1 MPVINTNVNSIVS
14 QNATNR
20 TDRSL
25 TPTMEKLSTGYR
37 INKSGDDAAGLA
49 VSTKMRSQ
57 IRGTNQAARNISDAV
72 AMVQTADGALR
83 EVSAIMQRMRELA
96 VQGATET
103 YSTDDLALMDTE
115 YQQLE
120 SEITRIVEQTKWNRM
135 DLLNGYGPGAT
146 SGSSGEF
153 IIQLGADNGQTMTVT
168 IGNLQI
174 NSATTGAILSDLDG
188 LSVSSQASSAAAI
201 TGIDNAFTDLA
212 DKRADLGA
220 YMNRLGNAL
229 GNAEIFSANMS
240 DSESRIRDTDYAK
253 EMTEFAR
260 AQIVRQAGMAML
272 SQANAIPSQ
281 ILQIL
286 Q

>member
-1 MPVINTNVNSIVS
+1 MPVINTNLNSIVA
-14 QNATNR
+14 QNSTNR
-20 TDRSL
+20 SDRGL
-25 TPTMEKLSTGYR
+25 TGTMEKLSTGFR
-37 INKSGDDAAGLA
+37 INKSGDDAAGMA
-49 VSTKMRSQ
+49 VSTKMTAQ
-57 IRGTNQAARNISDAV
+57 VRGTYMAQRNISDGV
-72 AMVQTADGALR
+72 ALVQTADGALS
-83 EVSAIMQRMRELA
+83 EISAIMQRMRELA

-220 YMNRLGNAL
+220 YMNRLNHAL
-229 GNAEIFSANMS
+229 GNAENFAANMA
-240 DSESRIRDTDYAK
+240 DSNSRIVDTDYAK
-253 EMTEFAR
+253 EMSEFAR

-281 ILQIL
+281 VLQLL

>member
-1 MPVINTNVNSIVS
+1 MPVINTNINSIVS

-20 TDRSL
+20 SDRSL

-49 VSTKMRSQ
+49 VSTKMTAQ
-57 IRGTNQAARNISDAV
+57 IKGTNQAARNISDAV

-83 EVSAIMQRMRELA
+83 EVSALMQRMRELA

-103 YSTDDLALMDTE
+103 YSPADLALMDTE

-120 SEITRIVEQTKWNRM
+120 AEITRIVDQTKWNKM
-135 DLLNGYGPGAT
+135 DLLNGAGPSGTATDGA
-146 SGSSGEF
+146 F
-153 IIQLGADNGQTMTVT
+153 VIHVGADSAQTLNVT
-168 IGNLQI
+168 IGSLEI
-174 NSATTGAILSDLDG
+174 STASYAILSDLEG
-188 LSVSSQASSAAAI
+188 LSVDSQVSAANAI
-201 TGIDNAFTDLA
+201 TKIDDAFTDLA

-220 YMNRLGNAL
+220 YMNRLGHAL
-229 GNAEIFSANMS
+229 GNAETFAANMS
-240 DSESRIRDTDYAK
+240 DSNSRIVDTDYAK

-272 SQANAIPSQ
+272 SQANAIPNQ
-281 ILQIL
+281 VLQLL

>member
-1 MPVINTNVNSIVS
+1 MPVINTNINSIVS

-20 TDRSL
+20 SDRAM
-25 TPTMEKLSTGYR
+25 TTTMEKLSTGYR

-49 VSTKMRSQ
+49 VSTKMTAQ
-57 IRGTNQAARNISDAV
+57 VRGTYQAARNISDAV

-103 YSTDDLALMDTE
+103 YSPADLLLMDTE

-120 SEITRIVEQTKWNRM
+120 AEITRIVDQTKWNKM
-135 DLLNGYGPGAT
+135 DLLNGNGP
-146 SGSSGEF
+146 SGSATTGAF
-153 IIQLGADNGQTMTVT
+153 VVQLGADNGQTLNIT
-168 IGNLQI
+168 IGNLEI
-174 NSATTGAILSDLDG
+174 DSTVAGALLTDLDS
-188 LSVSSQASSAAAI
+188 LAVSSQASAAAAI
-201 TGIDNAFTDLA
+201 TSIDNAFTDLA

-220 YMNRLGNAL
+220 YMNRLGHAL
-229 GNAEIFSANMS
+229 GNDETFAANMS
-240 DSESRIRDTDYAK
+240 DSNSRILDTDYAK

-260 AQIVRQAGMAML
+260 SQIVRQAGMAML
-272 SQANAIPSQ
+272 SQANAIPNQ
-281 ILQIL
+281 VLQLL

>member
-1 MPVINTNVNSIVS
+1 MPVINTNINSIVS

-20 TDRSL
+20 SDRAM
-25 TPTMEKLSTGYR
+25 TNTMEKLSTGYR

-49 VSTKMRSQ
+49 VSTKMTAQ
-57 IRGTNQAARNISDAV
+57 IKGTYQAARNISDAV

-103 YSTDDLALMDTE
+103 YSPDDLALMDTE

-120 SEITRIVEQTKWNRM
+120 AEITRIVDQTKWNKM
-135 DLLNGYGPGAT
+135 DLLNGAGPSGTATDGA
-146 SGSSGEF
+146 F
-153 IIQLGADNGQTMTVT
+153 IVQVGADNAQTLNVT
-168 IGNLQI
+168 IGSLEI
-174 NSATTGAILSDLDG
+174 STASYAILSDLEG
-188 LSVSSQASSAAAI
+188 LSVDSQVSAANAI
-201 TGIDNAFTDLA
+201 SKIDDAFTDLA

-220 YMNRLGNAL
+220 YMNRLGHAL
-229 GNAEIFSANMS
+229 GNAETFAANMS
-240 DSESRIRDTDYAK
+240 DSNSRIVDTDYAK

-272 SQANAIPSQ
+272 SQANAIPNQ
-281 ILQIL
+281 VLQLL